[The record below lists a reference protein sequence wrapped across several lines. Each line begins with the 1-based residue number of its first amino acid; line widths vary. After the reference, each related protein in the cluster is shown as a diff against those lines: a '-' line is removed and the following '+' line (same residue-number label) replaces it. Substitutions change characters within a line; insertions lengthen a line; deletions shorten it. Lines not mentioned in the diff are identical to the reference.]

1 MNAKRP
7 TLMVVDDEP
16 EVLRSLHDLF
26 RKDFRV
32 VTFTR
37 PADALE
43 RLAKD
48 TIPVVMSD
56 QRMSEMTG
64 VEFLRQAREISPD
77 TVRLLFTGYSDI
89 KAVVDAINQGN
100 IFRYVYKPWEPEEL
114 AGIIRQAIDHHELIV
129 SRRELFEELQATNA
143 QLIEASRLKSAFIE
157 VASHELNTPV
167 AVILGLT
174 ELWRL
179 QEAPQ
184 ATPHQRA
191 WNERVRGAAERLATI
206 VERMLKLLRS
216 EQFSTPLDVR
226 DADLESLI
234 QMTAGQVEPF
244 LEARH
249 QSLELEI
256 DPDLGRAEVD
266 AEKLADVLTNLL
278 VNAIKFSPDGRAIR
292 LRASAVGL
300 DHVRIAVTDSGM
312 GIGPADRKHLF
323 EPFFTCYDTLHHS
336 SGQFQFGKRGIGLGL
351 HLVKTFVEL
360 HGGVIE
366 EVRSAPGEGSTFAF
380 TLPRQSPK
388 LQTVRMA
395 VE

>member
-1 MNAKRP
+1 
-7 TLMVVDDEP
+7 MVVDDEP
-16 EVLRSLHDLF
+16 EVLRSVHDLF
-26 RKDFRV
+26 RKDYRV

-37 PADALE
+37 PADALD
-43 RLAKD
+43 RLAND

-64 VEFLRQAREISPD
+64 VEFLRRAREISPD

-89 KAVVDAINQGN
+89 KAVVDAINQGS
-100 IFRYVYKPWEPEEL
+100 IFRYVNKPWDPEEL
-114 AGIIRQAIDHHELIV
+114 AGIIRQAVDHYDLIV
-129 SRRELFEELQATNA
+129 SRRELFGELQATNA
-143 QLIEASRLKSAFIE
+143 RLIEASRLKSAFIE

-179 QEAPQ
+179 QDAPT
-184 ATPHQRA
+184 ATPQQRA
-191 WNERVRGAAERLATI
+191 WNDRLRAAAERLAAI

-216 EQFSTPLDVR
+216 EQFAATLDAH
-226 DADLESLI
+226 DTDLESLI
-234 QMTAGQVEPF
+234 HQTASQVDPF
-244 LEARH
+244 LQARH
-249 QSLELEI
+249 QTLEMDL

-266 AEKLADVLTNLL
+266 SEKLSDALTNLL
-278 VNAIKFSPDGRAIR
+278 VNAIKFSPDGQPIR
-292 LRASAVGL
+292 LKAEPIGE

-312 GIGPADRKHLF
+312 GITPTDRKHLF

-366 EVRSAPGEGSTFAF
+366 DVRSSPGEGSTFAF
-380 TLPRQSPK
+380 TLPRSLPRA
-388 LQTVRMA
+388 QTVRLA